1 MTSFNNESGVTIIA
15 AIFIIVVLGFMG
27 VMFLTMVN
35 TGSFTAVNDLQS
47 AQALYI
53 AEGGIERALRF
64 LQEGNNCGVITATF
78 SAATNLGDGTFTVT
92 GTPFRPLPQ
101 ARLLGAIG
109 ANDTIIQTNTAD
121 LIVAGYAPAGRITIQ
136 DPPAAEE
143 IIEYSSITVDTF
155 TNCRR
160 GVAGTV
166 KQAHAGNQ
174 RIVQNQCDITATGMA
189 GAGALS
195 SAQRKAKVSVW
206 Q

>member
-1 MTSFNNESGVTIIA
+1 VILNQNGVSLIA
-15 AIFIIVVLGFMG
+15 AIFIIVVLAFMG
-27 VMFLTMVN
+27 LMFVSLIG
-35 TGSFTAVNDLQS
+35 TGSLTSVNDLKS

-53 AEGGIERALRF
+53 AEGGIERTLRF
-64 LQEGNNCGVITATF
+64 LQEGNNCGAITATF
-78 SAATNLGDGTFTVT
+78 SAATNLGDGNFTVT

-109 ANDTIIQTNTAD
+109 ANDTTIQSNTAD

-143 IIEYSSITVDTF
+143 IIEYSSIAGDTF

-160 GVAGTV
+160 GVAPTV
-166 KQAHAGNQ
+166 NQAHAGNQ